1 MRPDRLA
8 ARHATAREQLLR
20 GEQHA
25 GRAVAALQ
33 RIARLEC
40 GLQVGDLALIGHAL
54 DGLDARAVAL
64 HREHQTTAHDH
75 AIDAHRTG
83 AADAVL
89 AADMAAGE
97 AQVLAQ
103 EIDQSL
109 ARIDALEHLLAIDG
123 QNDVVETLA
132 HDRASNPAPMSSAA
146 TRLSRTPA
154 SCRLTALVACT
165 SPGGLRSVARALTA
179 ASASP
184 FASAAS
190 APRARTGV
198 VPTPK
203 NTSRISA
210 SALPLARAVAASPAI
225 A

>member
-8 ARHATAREQLLR
+8 ARHAAAREQLLR

-33 RIARLEC
+33 RIARLER
-40 GLQVGDLALIGHAL
+40 GLQVGDLALVGHAL
-54 DGLDARAVAL
+54 DGLDARSVAL
-64 HREHQTTAHDH
+64 HREHQAAAHDH
-75 AIDAHRTG
+75 AVDAHRAG
-83 AADAVL
+83 AADAML
-89 AADMAAGE
+89 AANMAAGE

-103 EIDQSL
+103 EIDQRL
-109 ARIDALEHLLAIDG
+109 ARIDALARVLAIDRYD
-123 QNDVVETLA
+123 DVVKARA
-132 HDRASNPAPMSSAA
+132 HDPPPMSSAA

-154 SCRLTALVACT
+154 NCRLTALVACT

-179 ASASP
+179 ASRSP

-198 VPTPK
+198 VATPK
-203 NTSRISA
+203 HTSRISA
-210 SALPLARAVAASPAI
+210 SALPLARAVGASPAT